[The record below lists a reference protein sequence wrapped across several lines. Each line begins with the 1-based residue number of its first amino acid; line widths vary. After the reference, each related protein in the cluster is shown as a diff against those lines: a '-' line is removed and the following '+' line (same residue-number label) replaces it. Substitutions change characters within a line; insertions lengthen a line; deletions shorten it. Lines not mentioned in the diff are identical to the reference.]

1 MQIMPPAALTSPART
16 CCKSRPRR
24 WILYLL
30 RYHRRRRRRRRN
42 QASSTKN
49 RVGRVKEGESGF
61 GGGRF
66 LTIFISNRYV
76 SAGALPPGPPRS
88 RPQAAA
94 LSLLPGLT
102 LSGAPKS
109 SRRARIRNNS
119 ESNLATSNPMTPLVE
134 EGRKQGREGGG
145 VEALVL
151 PLALHAFVVLS
162 LIEPIFIDDFQT
174 SKMIALGRAFQRST
188 D

>member
-1 MQIMPPAALTSPART
+1 MPSPART

-30 RYHRRRRRRRRN
+30 RYHRRHRRRRRN

-76 SAGALPPGPPRS
+76 SAGALPPVPPRS

-102 LSGAPKS
+102 LSGASKS

-134 EGRKQGREGGG
+134 EGRKRQARERGRGRRGVGGC
-145 VEALVL
+145 
-151 PLALHAFVVLS
+151 S
-162 LIEPIFIDDFQT
+162 
-174 SKMIALGRAFQRST
+174 RSPCT
-188 D
+188 PS